1 MGTELSQTEPDLA
14 HQPLWV
20 APLTRILSSEVSRHV
35 GERVLLAGWLHQL
48 RRMGGVN
55 FLILRDRK
63 GLIQIVV
70 NDMSTLPHLLPESVL
85 QVCGQVVAE
94 PRAQNGFEIHNVEID
109 VLSPV
114 TEALP
119 YPIHQPQIN
128 VHLDT
133 YLDHAILG
141 LRHPRQRA
149 MLRMSAGLM
158 AGFRLTLN
166 SLDFTEIQSPKLVGA
181 ATESGS
187 NVFEVDYFGRPAYL
201 AQSPQFYKQM
211 MTTVFER
218 VYEVGPV
225 FRAEPH
231 DTTRHINEYVSLDV
245 EMAFIQDHH
254 DIMAVVEKV
263 IGGMIDYLSSHY
275 NGDLKLLQVT
285 LPDVQT
291 PIPEIYFPDAQQL
304 IYERWGEDCRGE
316 PDLAPQHERW
326 LGQWASE
333 TCHSDFLF
341 VTGYPMEKRPF
352 YTQPQL
358 TDPRYSNSFDLLF
371 RGTELITGGQRLH
384 LYQDYLQAV
393 KQRGIQPE
401 AISGYL
407 EAFRYGA
414 APHGGFAIGLE
425 RFIMQLLGLS
435 NIREATLFPRDLN
448 RISP

>member
-1 MGTELSQTEPDLA
+1 MASDLSKPDLDR
-14 HQPLWV
+14 QQIWV
-20 APLTRILSSEVSRHV
+20 APLTRTLTSEVGAHV

-63 GLIQIVV
+63 GLLQIVL
-70 NDMSTLPHLLPESVL
+70 NELRKLPHILPESVL
-85 QVCGQVVAE
+85 QISGLVVTE
-94 PRAQNGFEIHNVEID
+94 PRAHGGYELHDVEIE

-119 YPIHQPQIN
+119 YSIHHPQVN

-133 YLDHAILG
+133 FLDHAIIG

-149 MLRMSAGLM
+149 QFRLSAGLV
-158 AGFRLTLN
+158 AGFRATLN
-166 SLDFTEIQSPKLVGA
+166 GLDFTEIQSPKLVGA

-231 DTTRHINEYVSLDV
+231 DTTRHVNEYVSLDA
-245 EMAFIQDHH
+245 ELAFIQDHH
-254 DIMAVVEKV
+254 DVMAVVEKA
-263 IGGMIDYLSSHY
+263 IGGMIETIRSQCADEIA
-275 NGDLKLLQVT
+275 LLQAN
-285 LPDVQT
+285 LPVVQT
-291 PIPEIYFPDAQQL
+291 PLPEIYFPDAQQL
-304 IYERWGEDCRGE
+304 IFERWGEDCRGE

-333 TCHSDFLF
+333 TYHSDFLF
-341 VTGYPMEKRPF
+341 VKGYPMEKRPF
-352 YTQPQL
+352 YTHPQPS
-358 TDPRYSNSFDLLF
+358 DPRYSNSFDLLF
-371 RGTELITGGQRLH
+371 RGTELVTGGQRLH
-384 LYQDYLQAV
+384 RYQDYLQAL
-393 KQRGIQPE
+393 QARGIQPE

-425 RFIMQLLGLS
+425 RFVMQLLGLS

-448 RISP
+448 RITP

>member
-1 MGTELSQTEPDLA
+1 MEFFLSQTELA
-14 HQPLWV
+14 DQQIWV
-20 APLTRILSSEVSRHV
+20 EPPPRVLTMDVGQHV
-35 GERVLLAGWLHQL
+35 GERVMLDGWLHQL

-63 GLIQIVV
+63 GLLQIVV
-70 NDMSTLPHLLPESVL
+70 NDVSSLQHMLPESVL
-85 QVCGQVVAE
+85 QVSGLVVAE
-94 PRAQNGFEIHNVEID
+94 SRAQGGYELHDANIEVI
-109 VLSPV
+109 SPV

-119 YPIHQPQIN
+119 YSIHHPDVN

-133 YLDHAILG
+133 YLDHPIVG

-149 MLRMSAGLM
+149 TLRLSAGLM
-158 AGFRLTLN
+158 AGFRTTLN
-166 SLDFTEIQSPKLVGA
+166 ELDFTEIQSPKLVGT
-181 ATESGS
+181 ATESGA
-187 NVFEVDYFGRPAYL
+187 NVFEVDYFGRRAYL

-231 DTTRHINEYVSLDV
+231 DTTRHVNEYVSLDV
-245 EMAFIQDHH
+245 EMAFIQDHR
-254 DIMAVVEKV
+254 DVMAVVEKV
-263 IGGMIDYLSSHY
+263 ISGMIGYVSSHY
-275 NGDLKLLQVT
+275 AKELELLQAS
-285 LPDVQT
+285 LPVLHS
-291 PIPEIYFPDAQQL
+291 PFPAISFLDAQRL
-304 IYERWGEDCRGE
+304 IFERWGEDCQGE

-333 TCHSDFLF
+333 TYHNDFLF

-352 YTQPQL
+352 YTHPQPS
-358 TDPRYSNSFDLLF
+358 DPRYSNSFDLLF

-384 LYQDYLQAV
+384 RYQDYLTAAQA
-393 KQRGIQPE
+393 RGIQPQT
-401 AISGYL
+401 ISGYL

-435 NIREATLFPRDLN
+435 NIREASLFPRDLT
-448 RISP
+448 RITP